1 MVFSR
6 VCFELIRRLAA
17 ALVALVILASVS
29 PALAEGALSNE
40 QTLEAERLGEE
51 GVSAFQAGQFDKA
64 LGPLTSGYE
73 LAGWGTIGV
82 WLAKTHEKLSQPLEA
97 YRIYSEVAASP
108 VNSGEPAPFAAAR
121 EEAKVAVV
129 RLEQACAVIELHS
142 PAPVGGLVVEV
153 GGETRK
159 ASKANLV
166 AVNPGD
172 VTVNVSWTGGKL
184 PPQSLSLRPGQ
195 HVTIELAADSAP
207 AKDNATVE
215 AAKKGKGEAIVH
227 NLDFNMVELT
237 GWTLHDKAGKQICAL
252 PCKWSGTDPETLSV
266 RQANQKLL
274 VRIGRK
280 HHEDPNL
287 LVSVNP
293 ARGSKGLALGLGIP
307 SGLLFVTSLLAL
319 PETDYPGI
327 VGTSA
332 GVFGAGFGVCIW
344 WFIWSKS
351 RPYLDYE
358 VPEANAAKAPKKA
371 SIKLDF
377 YGNGLGV
384 RGTF

>member
-1 MVFSR
+1 MLSR
-6 VCFELIRRLAA
+6 VCFELGRRVGSALAVCVI
-17 ALVALVILASVS
+17 VAFVS
-29 PALAEGALSNE
+29 PVFAQAPLSNE

-51 GVSAFQAGQFDKA
+51 GVGAFQAGQFEKA
-64 LGPLTSGYE
+64 AQSLTSAYE
-73 LAGWGTIGV
+73 LSAWGTIGV
-82 WLAKTHEKLSQPLEA
+82 WLGKAHEKLSKPLEA
-97 YRIYSEVAASP
+97 YRVYSEVAASP
-108 VNSGEPAPFAAAR
+108 ATSGEPAPFAQAR
-121 EEAKVAVV
+121 EDAKAAVA
-129 RLEQACAVIELHS
+129 RLEQTCAVIELHS
-142 PAPVGGLVVEV
+142 ASPVSGLVVDV

-159 ASKANLV
+159 LSKGNVV

-172 VTVNVSWTGGKL
+172 VTVNVSWTGGKM
-184 PPQSLSLRPGQ
+184 PPQALSLQAGQ
-195 HVTIELAADSAP
+195 HAKLELVADSGA
-207 AKDNATVE
+207 ATDKG
-215 AAKKGKGEAIVH
+215 AAQSAKKGKGEPIVH

-237 GWTLHDKAGKQICAL
+237 GWTLHDQAGNEICAL

-266 RQANQKLL
+266 RQAEQKLL
-274 VRIGRK
+274 VRLGRK

-307 SGLLFVTSLLAL
+307 SGLLFVTSLMLL

-332 GVFGAGFGVCIW
+332 GVFGAGFGVCVW

-358 VPEANAAKAPKKA
+358 VPVANAAKVPKKA
-371 SIKLDF
+371 SINLDF